1 MKLVSIWCKRATP
14 LTKET
19 KKLFVSLLFF
29 ERNGPAAQTNGVL
42 ICIFLNLFINNQEK
56 GELTSKSVIAER
68 RRISLQTIHWHLHQ
82 FQGHTHEF
90 LAVIHLLDH
99 QE

>member
-29 ERNGPAAQTNGVL
+29 ERNGPAAQTNGAFL
-42 ICIFLNLFINNQEK
+42 CIFLNIFVSNQEK
-56 GELTSKSVIAER
+56 REL
-68 RRISLQTIHWHLHQ
+68 IS
-82 FQGHTHEF
+82 
-90 LAVIHLLDH
+90 
-99 QE
+99 